1 MAVKRTPEIVN
12 ITTNYRADMK
22 KYIVE
27 MHPQRI
33 KCNKENYSYQYSRD
47 INFWKY
53 FPNLFFSNHVQP
65 KQNRCRPANGH
76 FLLNISVIILDS
88 YMHTSLCIHLQR
100 ICSVWSLREHVS

>member
-33 KCNKENYSYQYSRD
+33 KCNKDFTSE
-47 INFWKY
+47 K
-53 FPNLFFSNHVQP
+53 
-65 KQNRCRPANGH
+65 
-76 FLLNISVIILDS
+76 IIIA
-88 YMHTSLCIHLQR
+88 TNT
-100 ICSVWSLREHVS
+100 VVT